1 MKRLSKETITTIV
14 RCTINKYR
22 LGYIT
27 DNEIDISAD
36 NDYVTLKP
44 ISFENR
50 FMPYAAKKIL
60 KSCPS
65 VNWVHFTG
73 GAIENVYS
81 RETLKWAG
89 IWK

>member
-1 MKRLSKETITTIV
+1 MKNIKKETIINIAV
-14 RCTINKYR
+14 HVINKYR
-22 LGYIT
+22 LGLINSNY
-27 DNEIDISAD
+27 IDISAD
-36 NDYVTLKP
+36 NDYLTLKP
-44 ISFENR
+44 ISFEDR

-65 VNWVHFTG
+65 VNYVHFTG